1 LCGGFISIRDGC
13 DFSSNSVKSTIYQL
27 KTHCCGDGVIGLFQV
42 ALMIYFVR
50 AGSVNSVSIYIAS
63 LTRFFNC
70 KLDFPIGFSKYFA
83 SVYSTLHDSYNLTM
97 VAFK

>member
-1 LCGGFISIRDGC
+1 
-13 DFSSNSVKSTIYQL
+13 
-27 KTHCCGDGVIGLFQV
+27 
-42 ALMIYFVR
+42 
-50 AGSVNSVSIYIAS
+50 